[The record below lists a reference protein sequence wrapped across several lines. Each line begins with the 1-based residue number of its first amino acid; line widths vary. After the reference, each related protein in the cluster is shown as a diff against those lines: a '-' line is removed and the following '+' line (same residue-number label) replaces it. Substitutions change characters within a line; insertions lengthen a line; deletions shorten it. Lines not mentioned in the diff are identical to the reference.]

1 MESELGLYALVT
13 LLSSCLS
20 TIRIIMKYVF
30 VFVFVY
36 CYNNVDN
43 DFVFVYCY
51 NNVDNDESITLSCL
65 TMTMDHLAC
74 Y

>member
-30 VFVFVY
+30 VY
-36 CYNNVDN
+36 VDF
-43 DFVFVYCY
+43 FVFVYCY